1 MMMGIFFEQIDQINV
16 ILFGKIQEV
25 FFLFFSFMEWEEC
38 LDDMFDW
45 LEDYDIEGVED
56 IVEIFVD
63 FGMIVE
69 ELFGIEKI
77 VGGYFLF
84 FIFWWLESIF
94 SLERF
99 VEEINE
105 VFNWIFSLVCFIKDY
120 LYMDWGFVFE
130 FVDVYEGLK
139 SIFIMFWY

>member
-1 MMMGIFFEQIDQINV
+1 
-16 ILFGKIQEV
+16 
-25 FFLFFSFMEWEEC
+25 MEWEEC